1 MANVSIS
8 EFTGKGPV
16 AEGQRIAIRG
26 AGRNPQN
33 VTIDGTPRESTAFA
47 HGTTHIRI
55 ACNAECRIRIGAAG
69 GTNAVATDE
78 MMPAGAL
85 EYRMAKEGDALFV
98 LNSS

>member
-8 EFTGKGPV
+8 EFTGRGPV

-33 VTIDGTPRESTAFA
+33 VSIGASSAESTAFA
-47 HGTTHIRI
+47 AGTTHIRI

-69 GTNAVATDE
+69 GTDAVATDE

-85 EYRMAKEGDALFV
+85 EYRMATAGDAV
-98 LNSS
+98 YVINSS